1 MSNDLNVNQ
10 DMTIL
15 GSITAQKFISEL
27 TESIT
32 IFESGS
38 TRFGDTIDDRH
49 SLTGSLNLTGSFN
62 INNYSITEVS
72 NDTTLA
78 DGSSTAVLTENALKT
93 YLSTE
98 TEDFQTYLRKSFA
111 HTGSFINSSTQSFS
125 AVTASA
131 PSGFSST
138 SKEDFMFFNNG
149 AFMETDAISIKQSG
163 SLMFLFVNTD
173 SIGYDV
179 DSNDEV
185 LQWVTFQLEQET
197 YGINVM
203 QVQEVLRY
211 SEIAPVPGAP
221 NYVLGIINLRG
232 NVVTVIDTRLRFGL
246 QPTEVTDNSRIVI
259 IESEQQ
265 VIGILVDSVA
275 EVVYLKTSEID
286 SAPNVGTDESAR
298 FIQGVSNRD
307 GELLILVDLDKMLT
321 DEEWD
326 EISRL
331 G

>member
-1 MSNDLNVNQ
+1 MSKDNRAIKN
-10 DMTIL
+10 
-15 GSITAQKFISEL
+15 
-27 TESIT
+27 
-32 IFESGS
+32 
-38 TRFGDTIDDRH
+38 
-49 SLTGSLNLTGSFN
+49 
-62 INNYSITEVS
+62 
-72 NDTTLA
+72 
-78 DGSSTAVLTENALKT
+78 
-93 YLSTE
+93 E
-98 TEDFQTYLRKSFA
+98 T
-111 HTGSFINSSTQSFS
+111 
-125 AVTASA
+125 
-131 PSGFSST
+131 
-138 SKEDFMFFNNG
+138 
-149 AFMETDAISIKQSG
+149 
-163 SLMFLFVNTD
+163 
-173 SIGYDV
+173 DV

-185 LQWVTFQLEQET
+185 LQWVTFQLDQET

-246 QPTEVTDNSRIVI
+246 PPTEVTDNSRIVI